1 MIITAEFCE
10 HKDLKLDEVQIAQ
23 CKRNMEGKHI
33 LDCYYFEAMFDTEP
47 GLLNLDNEF
56 KYYIV

>member
-1 MIITAEFCE
+1 MPLMIITAEFCE

-33 LDCYYFEAMFDTEP
+33 LDCYYFEAMFDAEP
-47 GLLNLDNEF
+47 GLLNLDN
-56 KYYIV
+56 